1 MRWLMG
7 CVDWFEAK
15 PSLLIR
21 FESRIRK
28 KLILFLVS
36 ISHTD
41 FYCFV
46 TSQTTDFI
54 NY

>member
-1 MRWLMG
+1 MRWLKG
-7 CVDWFEAK
+7 CVDWSEAK
-15 PSLLIR
+15 PSLLI
-21 FESRIRK
+21 ESRIRK
-28 KLILFLVS
+28 ELILFLVS